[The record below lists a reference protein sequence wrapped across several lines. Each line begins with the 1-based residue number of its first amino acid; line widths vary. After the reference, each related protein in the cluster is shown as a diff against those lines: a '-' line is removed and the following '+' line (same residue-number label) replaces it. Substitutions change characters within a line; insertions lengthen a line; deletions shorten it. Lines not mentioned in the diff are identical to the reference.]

1 MQKGFKI
8 LNLRSAMPLG
18 LMAAGLITAG
28 LITGFAV
35 TGLAVTGR
43 PGRADQEAL
52 SPVVQ
57 RRVATVILAQR
68 IRAYA
73 AMAQAHSLCLVRQG
87 TLSSSQ
93 AVQALTI
100 TLQDLGID
108 PGVLENPLVEK
119 VSPRFQGLL
128 GADCSLNPKHEQA
141 AQTLLRN
148 EL

>member
-18 LMAAGLITAG
+18 LMAAGLIT
-28 LITGFAV
+28 GFAV
-35 TGLAVTGR
+35 TGMAVTGIVVTGR
-43 PGRADQEAL
+43 PGRADQDAL

-93 AVQALTI
+93 AVQTLNI

-128 GADCSLNPKHEQA
+128 GADCSLDPKHEQA
-141 AQTLLRN
+141 AQRLLRD

>member
-18 LMAAGLITAG
+18 LMATGLIND
-28 LITGFAV
+28 FAV
-35 TGLAVTGR
+35 AVM

-52 SPVVQ
+52 SPFVQ
-57 RRVATVILAQR
+57 RRVASVILAQR

-73 AMAQAHSLCLVRQG
+73 AMAQAHSLCLVHQG

-93 AVQALTI
+93 AVQAFNI

-108 PGVLENPLVEK
+108 PGIFENPLVAK

-128 GADCSLNPKHEQA
+128 GVDCSLDTKHEQA
-141 AQTLLRN
+141 AQTLLRD

>member
-35 TGLAVTGR
+35 AVL
-43 PGRADQEAL
+43 PARADQEAL

-57 RRVATVILAQR
+57 RRVASVVLAQR

-73 AMAQAHSLCLVRQG
+73 AMAQAHSLCLVHQG
-87 TLSSSQ
+87 SLSSSQ
-93 AVQALTI
+93 AVQALNI

-108 PGVLENPLVEK
+108 PGVLGNPLVEK
-119 VSPRFQGLL
+119 VSPRFQRLL
-128 GADCSLNPKHEQA
+128 GADCSLDPKHEQA
-141 AQTLLRN
+141 AQRLLRD

>member
-8 LNLRSAMPLG
+8 LNLRFAMPLG
-18 LMAAGLITAG
+18 LMAAGLIT
-28 LITGFAV
+28 GFAV
-35 TGLAVTGR
+35 TGMAVTGIVVTGR
-43 PGRADQEAL
+43 PGRADQDAL

-93 AVQALTI
+93 AVQTLNI

-128 GADCSLNPKHEQA
+128 GADCSLDPKHEQA
-141 AQTLLRN
+141 AQTLLRD
-148 EL
+148 